1 MARYAFDRLAGIEQF
16 SPLSPR
22 VPIKSG
28 LSAWPLMMAVRLIDG
43 TPIHH

>member
-1 MARYAFDRLAGIEQF
+1 MARYAFDRLAGIE
-16 SPLSPR
+16 
-22 VPIKSG
+22 SG